1 MPIKQTQATVLT
13 FCLSLFLWTGLAL
26 ATDPQTVHI
35 VVAASNPLSSVSRSE
50 LISILSLQ
58 KRYWDNGERIVI
70 LLPPITNP
78 DFSQF
83 VIEHTGLYPYQL
95 QRRWDRSRFAGRGRA
110 PIKVSSPEEA
120 LRLLKTTPG
129 ALAFLPSRLKDT
141 EVKHVPS
148 LD

>member
-1 MPIKQTQATVLT
+1 LL
-13 FCLSLFLWTGLAL
+13 CLWTGLTR
-26 ATDPQTVHI
+26 ATDPQKVHI
-35 VVAASNPLSSVSRSE
+35 AVAASNPQSSVSRSE
-50 LISILSLQ
+50 LIAILSLQ

-70 LLPPITNP
+70 LVPPITNP

-120 LRLLKTTPG
+120 LQLLKSTPG
-129 ALAFLPSRLKDT
+129 ALAFLPSLLMDT

-148 LD
+148 LN

>member
-1 MPIKQTQATVLT
+1 MPIKQAQRPFRV
-13 FCLSLFLWTGLAL
+13 FCLLLCLWPGLAL
-26 ATDPQTVHI
+26 ATDPQKVHI
-35 VVAASNPLSSVSRSE
+35 AIAVSNPLSSVSRSE
-50 LISILSLQ
+50 LIAILSLQ

-70 LLPPITNP
+70 LAPAITNP
-78 DFSQF
+78 DFSRF
-83 VIEHTGLYPYQL
+83 IIEHTGLYPYQL